1 MSLTSFADFTNAFSH
16 LSAALTANS
25 QDVPQLAAQH
35 EALKAALASA
45 STLSSRRDA
54 VRADLQQ
61 ATTDLKAQMKLARA
75 VYSRLRHG
83 LRQQYG
89 PTSDKLVEFGVKPTG
104 RRTKKKV
111 PATGPPAPAP
121 ATLSPATTPVHP

>member
-25 QDVPQLAAQH
+25 QDLPQLAAQH
-35 EALKAALASA
+35 EALKAALATA

-61 ATTDLKAQMKLARA
+61 ATADLKAQMTLARA
-75 VYSRLRHG
+75 AYSRLRHG

-89 PTSDKLVEFGVKPTG
+89 PTSDKLVEFGVKPAG
-104 RRTKKKV
+104 RRVKKKATPPDTPT
-111 PATGPPAPAP
+111 PATA
-121 ATLSPATTPVHP
+121 